1 MLNHK
6 RFVDMDVEQFF
17 ELLLQETK
25 KNTTLQNLYQFAKDR
40 KNFLFRKAYYCQ
52 RLEYISKKI
61 TDHNA
66 FIWDCGCGYGT
77 TGIFLALN
85 GFRVFG
91 TTVEYF
97 FDHIP
102 QRLDYWS
109 KYGDISSFNVNYQ
122 DIFDPPFY
130 KSRFDYVITQ
140 DVLHHLEPN
149 YEALQIIRQAM
160 KDNGMLVVCEE
171 NGNNIINN
179 FKLFLR
185 RGNKRIID
193 LYDEKL
199 RKTIKLGN
207 ENIQSLASWKIKFEQ
222 AGLSVANESIEYI
235 RLFPPFCF
243 NKNNYDDVIK
253 RENKIWPRNKLLR
266 EYFYFGINFTAL
278 KKHILH

>member
-1 MLNHK
+1 ME
-6 RFVDMDVEQFF
+6 VEQFF

-25 KNTTLQNLYQFAKDR
+25 QNTTLQNLYQFAKDR

-61 TDHNA
+61 TDNDA

-102 QRLDYWS
+102 KRLEYWN
-109 KYGDISSFNVNYQ
+109 KFGDISSFSVKYQ
-122 DIFDPPFY
+122 DVFDPPFY
-130 KSRFDYVITQ
+130 KNQFDYVITQ

-149 YEALQIIRQAM
+149 DEALQIIKQAM
-160 KDNGMLVVCEE
+160 KDNGTLVVCEE

-179 FKLFLR
+179 LKLYLR

-199 RKTIKLGN
+199 KKNIKLGN
-207 ENIQSLASWKIKFEQ
+207 ENIQSLASWKMKFEK
-222 AGLSVANESIEYI
+222 AGLSINEESIEYI

-243 NKNNYDDVIK
+243 NNCNYKDVMK
-253 RENKIWPRNKLLR
+253 KENEIWPKNRLLR
-266 EYFYFGINFTAL
+266 EYFYFGVNFTAL
-278 KKHILH
+278 KKHIRQ